1 MVPSGPFNG
10 MASVFVGEERGIC
23 IYHKAFCMCFS
34 LDVSYANVE
43 LYVLYTVS
51 FSLPMSLTDCKE
63 GDILGQLA
71 WIIPVSIVG
80 GILLLGVLLL
90 VVAKCILMVIV
101 S

>member
-1 MVPSGPFNG
+1 
-10 MASVFVGEERGIC
+10 
-23 IYHKAFCMCFS
+23 
-34 LDVSYANVE
+34 
-43 LYVLYTVS
+43 
-51 FSLPMSLTDCKE
+51 MSLTDCKK

-90 VVAKCILMVIV
+90 IVAKCILMVIV

>member
-1 MVPSGPFNG
+1 M
-10 MASVFVGEERGIC
+10 
-23 IYHKAFCMCFS
+23 
-34 LDVSYANVE
+34 
-43 LYVLYTVS
+43 YVLYTVS